1 MDRYLLKLRQ
11 ALPLEEKLK
20 LTRLRITQWVE
31 HFGEN
36 GCYVS
41 FSGGKD
47 STVLLHIVR
56 ELYPDIE
63 AVFVDTGLEYP
74 EIRQFVKT
82 FDNVTILRPEMR
94 FDKVIEKYG
103 YPIVSK
109 EVSECIEQARKALT
123 TGKYPYRLAKLMGTA
138 KDKNGNISLYN
149 QVKWKFLLNSPF
161 KISNRCCNIMKKKP
175 AHSYLNSTGKVPFIA
190 TMAEESRLREQK
202 YIQNG
207 CNAFNMKIPT
217 STPIA
222 FWTEQDVLQYIYENK
237 IPIASVYGEVIKADK
252 YYTTGCQRTGC
263 MFCGFGCHLEKYPN
277 RFQRLAKTHPKQYDY
292 IINTLGMGKVLDY
305 IGVEY
310 RPNVNKN
317 QLRFDF
323 ENLTAQN
330 AR

>member
-1 MDRYLLKLRQ
+1 MLDKYTLKLRQ
-11 ALPLEEKLK
+11 AMSLK
-20 LTRLRITQWVE
+20 DKIRFTERRIDEWVE
-31 HFGEN
+31 HFGIN

-56 ELYPDIE
+56 NLYPDIE

-94 FDKVIEKYG
+94 FDKVLEKYG

-109 EVSECIEQARKALT
+109 EVSECIDQARKALI
-123 TGKYPYRLAKLMGTA
+123 TGKYTYRLEKLNGTA
-138 KDKNGNISLYN
+138 KDKDGNKSLYN
-149 QVKWKFLLNSPF
+149 QEKWKFLLDAPF
-161 KISNRCCNIMKKKP
+161 KISNRCCNVMKKKP
-175 AHSYLNSTGKVPFIA
+175 AHDYHKKTGKVPFIA
-190 TMAEESRLREQK
+190 TMADESRLRTKCYLRQ
-202 YIQNG
+202 G
-207 CNAFNMKIPT
+207 CNGFNLKIPT

-222 FWTEQDVLQYIYENK
+222 FWTEQDILKYIDTYK
-237 IPIASVYGEVIKADK
+237 IPIASVYGDVIKTDK
-252 YYTTGCQRTGC
+252 YHTTGCQRTGC

-292 IINTLGMGKVLDY
+292 IINTLGMGEVLDF

-310 RPNVNKN
+310 RPNINKG
-317 QLRFDF
+317 QLKLLL
-323 ENLTAQN
+323 ESEA
-330 AR
+330 